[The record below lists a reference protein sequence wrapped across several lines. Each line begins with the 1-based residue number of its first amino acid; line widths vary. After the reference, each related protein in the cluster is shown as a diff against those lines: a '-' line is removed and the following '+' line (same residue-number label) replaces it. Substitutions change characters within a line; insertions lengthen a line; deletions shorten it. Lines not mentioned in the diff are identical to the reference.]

1 MTETT
6 LLILGGLAVY
16 FTVVFNRLISARNSC
31 TNARAGI
38 DVNLTRRHQLI
49 PNLVTVVRGY
59 AAHER
64 ETLTAV
70 TLARSQAIV
79 ALGGTQSASAEAG
92 LAQALALLN
101 VRLEAYPELQA
112 QTPYVNLMKNLTE
125 AEEQISAS
133 RRAFNAHVMLMNN
146 LVQQFPTL
154 IVANLCGFGVQA
166 PFSAGPGAQQAP
178 LVNLPG

>member
-1 MTETT
+1 MTEIS
-6 LLILGGLAVY
+6 LLILVGLVVY
-16 FTVVFNRLISARNSC
+16 FIVVFNRLIAARNGC

-49 PNLVTVVRGY
+49 PNLVAVVRGY
-59 AAHER
+59 AAHEQ

-70 TLARSQAIV
+70 TLARSQAIN
-79 ALGGTQSASAEAG
+79 ALGGAQSASAEAG

-101 VRLEAYPELQA
+101 VRLEAYPELRA
-112 QTPYVNLMKNLTE
+112 QSPFINLMKNLTE

-154 IVANLCGFGVQA
+154 IVARLFGFKLQN
-166 PFSAGPGAQQAP
+166 PFSAGAGAQHAP
-178 LVNLPG
+178 IVNLPG